1 MIAGLPRLGA
11 TLPQSLGAALSRYK
25 QVARG
30 SAASRD
36 KS

>member
-11 TLPQSLGAALSRYK
+11 TVPHSLGAALSLYK
-25 QVARG
+25 QVGRAT
-30 SAASRD
+30 AASRD